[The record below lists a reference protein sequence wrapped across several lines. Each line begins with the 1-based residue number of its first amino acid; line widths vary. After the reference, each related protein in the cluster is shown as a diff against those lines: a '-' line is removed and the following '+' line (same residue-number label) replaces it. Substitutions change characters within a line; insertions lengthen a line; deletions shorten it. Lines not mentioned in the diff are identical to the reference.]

1 MDNSSFETVSLG
13 DYFGVIW
20 RRKWIVILVTI
31 LFGVAGF
38 LYSMHQTEAVRV
50 DVVGALQHT
59 RQRARPRLE
68 GVERRNLGCIADRRR
83 TARQVRDP
91 GPSLH

>member
-38 LYSMHQTEAVRV
+38 LYSMHQTKLFSSTSSV
-50 DVVGALQHT
+50 T
-59 RQRARPRLE
+59 
-68 GVERRNLGCIADRRR
+68 
-83 TARQVRDP
+83 
-91 GPSLH
+91 

>member
-38 LYSMHQTEAVRV
+38 LYSMHQPEAVCVDLGDLYNPKSALPRV
-50 DVVGALQHT
+50 VLP
-59 RQRARPRLE
+59 RA
-68 GVERRNLGCIADRRR
+68 
-83 TARQVRDP
+83 
-91 GPSLH
+91 